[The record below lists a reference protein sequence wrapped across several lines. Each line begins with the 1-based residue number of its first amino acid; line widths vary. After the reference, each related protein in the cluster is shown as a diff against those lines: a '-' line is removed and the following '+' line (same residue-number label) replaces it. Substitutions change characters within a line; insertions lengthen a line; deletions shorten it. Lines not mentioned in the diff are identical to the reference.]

1 MAQKKVVIL
10 GGGFGGLFTALE
22 LAGSVD
28 VTLVTDDDHFV
39 FTPMLYEYLSGEV
52 EAWHIGPRYDELL
65 DNNVN
70 VVVARATNVDF
81 NAQTVSIENRDS
93 TNRNSQNG
101 DSLNRDSANRD
112 STNRN
117 SQDSDSLNHGSANRG
132 STNRE
137 PLHYDVL
144 VLAVGGVTNYANVPG
159 AEEFSLPFRKIE
171 HADTLRRLM
180 VDALDHIPP
189 EMPPQD
195 VRRELTFAL
204 VGAGASGCELSTK
217 IADLLLDAF
226 KRRALHGEP
235 RVMLIEMGD
244 RVVPGMGQQIRELVD
259 EALRESRVEVHTLTR
274 VVNVTKDGVTFEHE
288 GKQEHI
294 KTGAVIWL
302 GGVRMNPL
310 IEKLDAEKT
319 KRGLLVVKPTM
330 QLSQHDNVFALGD
343 IAFYPDADATLHGT
357 AQLAFQQASLA
368 GRNVKAFLEGKEL
381 HSKYFEEIG
390 EAISLG
396 TERAAVL
403 TGGKAFGGALAR
415 QARFALYTSRL
426 PTWHHRLRVGA
437 SWFFEGTAPRPL
449 LPLGLER

>member
-10 GGGFGGLFTALE
+10 GGGFGGLFTALD

-52 EAWHIGPRYDELL
+52 EAWHIAPRYHELL

-70 VVVARATNVDF
+70 LVVAKATNIDL
-81 NAQTVSIENRDS
+81 NAQTVALENRD
-93 TNRNSQNG
+93 
-101 DSLNRDSANRD
+101 
-112 STNRN
+112 
-117 SQDSDSLNHGSANRG
+117 
-132 STNRE
+132 
-137 PLHYDVL
+137 PLPYDVL

-171 HADTLRRLM
+171 HADRLRRLM

-217 IADLLLDAF
+217 IADLLIDAF

-235 RVMLIEMGD
+235 RVMLLEMGD
-244 RVVPGMGQQIRELVD
+244 RVVPGMGQQIREFVD
-259 EALRESRVEVHTLTR
+259 AALRESHVEVHTLTR
-274 VVNVTKDGVTFEHE
+274 VVNVTNDGVTFEHE
-288 GKQEHI
+288 GTQEHI

-310 IEKLDAEKT
+310 IENLNAEKN
-319 KRGLLVVKPTM
+319 KRGLLTVKPTL

-343 IAFYPDADATLHGT
+343 IAFYPDADPTLHGT

-368 GRNVKAFLEGKEL
+368 ERNVKAFLNEKEL
-381 HSKYFEEIG
+381 HTKHFEELG

>member
-1 MAQKKVVIL
+1 
-10 GGGFGGLFTALE
+10 
-22 LAGSVD
+22 
-28 VTLVTDDDHFV
+28 
-39 FTPMLYEYLSGEV
+39 MLYEYLSGEV

-65 DNNVN
+65 DNDIR
-70 VVVARATNVDF
+70 VVTTAAINVDF
-81 NAQTVSIENRDS
+81 NAQTVLLEHDER
-93 TNRNSQNG
+93 
-101 DSLNRDSANRD
+101 LN
-112 STNRN
+112 
-117 SQDSDSLNHGSANRG
+117 
-132 STNRE
+132 
-137 PLHYDVL
+137 YDVL
-144 VLAVGGVTNYANVPG
+144 VVAVGGVTNYAGVPG

-171 HADTLRRLM
+171 HADALRRLM
-180 VDALDHIPP
+180 VDALDRIPP

-217 IADLLLDAF
+217 MADLLLDAF

-235 RVMLIEMGD
+235 RVMLLEMGD
-244 RVVPGMGQQIRELVD
+244 KVVPGMGQEIRELVE
-259 EALRESRVEVHTLTR
+259 EALRESHVEVHTLTR

-288 GKQEHI
+288 GKQEHVN
-294 KTGAVIWL
+294 TVGVVWL

-310 IEKLDAEKT
+310 VERLDVEKN
-319 KRGLLVVKPTM
+319 KRGLIAIRPTL
-330 QLSQHDNVFALGD
+330 QLTQHDNVFALGD
-343 IAFYPDADATLHGT
+343 IAYYADASPTLHGT
-357 AQLAFQQASLA
+357 AQLAFQEASLA
-368 GRNVKAFLEGKEL
+368 GDNVKALIDGKEL
-381 HSKYFEEIG
+381 RAKHFEELG

>member
-1 MAQKKVVIL
+1 MRAMAKSKIVII

-22 LAGSVD
+22 LAGSGD
-28 VTLVTDDDHFV
+28 VTLIVNEDHFV
-39 FTPMLYEYLSGEV
+39 FTPMLYEYFSGEV

-65 DNNVN
+65 DSSVQLL
-70 VVVARATNVDF
+70 VSPATNVDLD
-81 NAQTVSIENRDS
+81 AQTV
-93 TNRNSQNG
+93 T
-101 DSLNRDSANRD
+101 L
-112 STNRN
+112 
-117 SQDSDSLNHGSANRG
+117 ANRG
-132 STNRE
+132 E
-137 PLHYDVL
+137 PLNYDVL
-144 VLAVGGVTNYANVPG
+144 VLAVGGVTNYAGVPG

-171 HADTLRRLM
+171 HADTLRQRM
-180 VDALDHIPP
+180 VAALDRIPP

-217 IADLLLDAF
+217 MADLLVDAF

-244 RVVPGMGQQIRELVD
+244 RVVPGMGQPIRELVE
-259 EALRESRVEVHTLTR
+259 EALLESRVEVHTLTR
-274 VVNVTKDGVTFEHE
+274 VVNVTPDGVTFEHD
-288 GKQEHI
+288 GNQEHV
-294 KTGAVIWL
+294 KTAGVVWL

-310 IEKLDAEKT
+310 VDQLKAEKN
-319 KRGLLVVKPTM
+319 KRGLLVIKPTL

-343 IAFYPDADATLHGT
+343 IAFYPDAVPTLQGT
-357 AQLAFQQASLA
+357 AQLAFQQAGLA
-368 GRNVKAFLEGKEL
+368 GHNVKAFLEGKEL
-381 HSKYFEEIG
+381 HSKHFEELG

-437 SWFFEGTAPRPL
+437 SWFFGGTEPRPL